1 MFRIAWNSV
10 VADLDENTTRWQ
22 KMIEEG
28 NPLERLRG
36 KQMIALTAEGQ
47 LTDDVPELIMMTIE
61 RIVVH
66 SKQEFEVRLLNGT
79 VKKVCLSEQ
88 NRNGRLE
95 F

>member
-1 MFRIAWNSV
+1 
-10 VADLDENTTRWQ
+10 
-22 KMIEEG
+22 MIEEG

-66 SKQEFEVRLLNGT
+66 SKQEFEVRLLDGT
-79 VKKVCLSEQ
+79 VKKVCLSE
-88 NRNGRLE
+88 
-95 F
+95 